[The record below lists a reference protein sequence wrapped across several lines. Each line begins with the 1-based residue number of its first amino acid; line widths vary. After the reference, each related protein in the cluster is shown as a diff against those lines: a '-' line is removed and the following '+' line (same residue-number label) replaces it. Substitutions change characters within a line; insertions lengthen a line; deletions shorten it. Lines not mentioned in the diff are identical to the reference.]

1 MNRSD
6 ISRAKAI
13 LSEGFTFV
21 GVCGKE
27 IKTSNERGVR
37 PLLSLLDSGVSLEDF
52 SCADKVVGKG
62 AAHLYVLLK
71 VKHLYA
77 DVISAPALEL
87 LIKNNVNVEYG
98 TLCDEIKNRAKTGR
112 CPIETA
118 TLDIDDSACALDV
131 IRSTLDN
138 LSKNNT

>member
-6 ISRAKAI
+6 ISRARSV

-21 GVCGKE
+21 GVCGEE
-27 IKTSNERGVR
+27 IKTSSERGVR
-37 PLLSLLDSGVSLEDF
+37 PLLSLLDSGISLDGF

-77 DVISAPALEL
+77 DVISAHALEL
-87 LIKNNVNVEYG
+87 LIKNNVSVEYG

-118 TLDIDDSACALDV
+118 TLDIDDSARALEL
-131 IRSTLDN
+131 IRITLDR
-138 LSKNNT
+138 LSKPKV

>member
-1 MNRSD
+1 MNNPD
-6 ISRAKAI
+6 ISRAKAA

-21 GVCGKE
+21 GVFGDE
-27 IKTSNERGVR
+27 IETSTERGVR
-37 PLLSLLDSGVSLEDF
+37 PLLSLLDSGVSLENF

-71 VKHLYA
+71 PKHLYA
-77 DVISAPALEL
+77 AVISECAYNL
-87 LIKNNVNVEYG
+87 LIKNNIAVEYG
-98 TLCDEIKNRAKTGR
+98 TLCEEIKNRTKTGR

-118 TLDIDDSACALDV
+118 TLDIDDSTCALEE
-131 IRSTLDN
+131 IRITLEN

>member
-1 MNRSD
+1 MNKLD
-6 ISRAKAI
+6 ISRARAI
-13 LSEGFTFV
+13 LSKGFTFV
-21 GVCGKE
+21 GVCGDE

-52 SCADKVVGKG
+52 CCADKVVGKG

-77 DVISAPALEL
+77 DVISAPALDL
-87 LIKNNVNVEYG
+87 LVKNNVIVEYG
-98 TLCDEIKNRAKTGR
+98 TLCDEIKNRTKTGR

-118 TLDIDDSACALDV
+118 TLDIDDSTCALEA
-131 IRSTLDN
+131 IRITLEN

>member
-1 MNRSD
+1 MNKLD

-21 GVCGKE
+21 GVCGDE

-71 VKHLYA
+71 PKHLYA
-77 DVISAPALEL
+77 DVISTPALDL
-87 LIKNNVNVEYG
+87 LIKNNVSIEYG
-98 TLCDEIKNRAKTGR
+98 TLCDEIKNRTKTGR

-118 TLDIDDSACALDV
+118 TLDIDDSTCALDI